1 MDKAVVCLDKTFAAG
16 QAYVSLSRVTSL
28 NGLVIEG
35 FHEKFIYCNEAV
47 DNCLNSM
54 PPFISKQDIDSTNT
68 PATINIM
75 MHNIQ
80 GLKAHYMDLKC
91 NSEMMKSD
99 VICLTE
105 TWTEDQ
111 LQYDLQF
118 DNFKSYHQP
127 RSLSYDNS
135 SQLTEALQQ
144 QCHGGVAVYS
154 RTNKATSR
162 LIMPVHNIEYI
173 AFQIISNVSLT
184 VVVIY
189 RPVSYVLREFI
200 SNMKNLVN
208 ELHKVSNRCIIMGDF
223 NEDILKI
230 NSTQS
235 SSIVN
240 MMSEHGYKQCVVYAT
255 TEKGTLIDHV
265 YVRGIESVQCDV
277 IPTYYSYHE
286 AISVN
291 VQFETL
297 LR

>member
-1 MDKAVVCLDKTFAAG
+1 MTSFINEQGMDC
-16 QAYVSLSRVTSL
+16 
-28 NGLVIEG
+28 
-35 FHEKFIYCNEAV
+35 
-47 DNCLNSM
+47 
-54 PPFISKQDIDSTNT
+54 TNT
-68 PATINIM
+68 PASISIM

-80 GLKAHYMDLKC
+80 GLRVHYMDLKC

-111 LQYDLQF
+111 QQYDLQL

-127 RSLSYDNS
+127 RCVSYDNS
-135 SQLTEALQQ
+135 SQLTETLQQ

-154 RTNKATSR
+154 RTNTATSR
-162 LIMPVHNIEYI
+162 LTMSVHNIEYI
-173 AFQIISNVSLT
+173 AFQITSNVSLT
-184 VVVIY
+184 VVIIY
-189 RPVSYVLREFI
+189 RPVSYVLQDFI
-200 SNMKNLVN
+200 SNMKMLVN

-223 NEDILKI
+223 NENIL
-230 NSTQS
+230 NATESTHS
-235 SSIVN
+235 SSIMN
-240 MMSEHGYKQCVVYAT
+240 MMSEHGYKQCVVNAT

-265 YVRGIESVQCDV
+265 YVRGIDLVQCDV

-286 AISVN
+286 AVSVN